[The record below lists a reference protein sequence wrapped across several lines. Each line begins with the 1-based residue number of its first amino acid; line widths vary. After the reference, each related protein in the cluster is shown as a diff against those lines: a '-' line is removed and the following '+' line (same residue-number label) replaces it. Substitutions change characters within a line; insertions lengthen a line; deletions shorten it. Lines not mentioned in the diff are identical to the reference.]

1 MTVLLVIAVVLFI
14 FWGLGLTT
22 RFTQSGLIHVALI
35 IAIILLAIWL
45 LRVVV
50 RVF

>member
-1 MTVLLVIAVVLFI
+1 MTVLLVIAAVLFI
-14 FWGLGLTT
+14 FWAVGLST
-22 RFTQSGLIHVALI
+22 RFTSSGLIHVALV
-35 IAIILLAIWL
+35 IAVILLAIWL